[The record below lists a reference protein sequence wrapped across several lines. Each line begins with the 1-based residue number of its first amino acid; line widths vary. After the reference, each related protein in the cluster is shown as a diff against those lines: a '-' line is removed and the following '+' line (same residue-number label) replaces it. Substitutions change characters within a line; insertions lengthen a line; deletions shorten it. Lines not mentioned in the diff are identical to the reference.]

1 MPRRALNRTE
11 IEMALLSRLK
21 TLGPQSRA
29 ELQRALGVSQP
40 TLSRLLKE
48 QNERVVA
55 VAQSGSPRYA
65 LKTSESWPIFE
76 VDNAGKVQ
84 ELGELIALE
93 QHHFVMEN
101 MLFPDLPYFLS
112 DMRPSGFLGRLV
124 PEMHPEL
131 GLPRDLQTWNA
142 KTTLKYLNSAG
153 FNPPG
158 NLLVGELAVQR
169 FLRSEKEQICIP
181 RSQYS
186 AMVKDVLSV
195 GVPGSSAAGEQPKF
209 LATNDEG
216 VHLLVKFSPPD
227 QESVGERMSDILF
240 CEHIAMTLLR
250 QSGIAAAKTHVF
262 RSTERTFLEVERF
275 DRVGAK
281 GRRGVLS
288 LGTLVGEFI
297 GEAASWSDASD
308 KLVAQKKL
316 LPAWRQRIRVLE
328 IFGLLIANSDMHLYH
343 LSFLSEHAT
352 FVVDLAPVYDMCP
365 MSYAPRANQVVP
377 VQFTPPVRR
386 KIDQQAWEIALPLAV
401 RFWKEVADDPN
412 ISAHFRMI
420 AKENS
425 EMLADL

>member
-1 MPRRALNRTE
+1 
-11 IEMALLSRLK
+11 
-21 TLGPQSRA
+21 
-29 ELQRALGVSQP
+29 
-40 TLSRLLKE
+40 
-48 QNERVVA
+48 
-55 VAQSGSPRYA
+55 
-65 LKTSESWPIFE
+65 
-76 VDNAGKVQ
+76 
-84 ELGELIALE
+84 
-93 QHHFVMEN
+93 
-101 MLFPDLPYFLS
+101 
-112 DMRPSGFLGRLV
+112 
-124 PEMHPEL
+124 
-131 GLPRDLQTWNA
+131 
-142 KTTLKYLNSAG
+142 
-153 FNPPG
+153 
-158 NLLVGELAVQR
+158 
-169 FLRSEKEQICIP
+169 
-181 RSQYS
+181 
-186 AMVKDVLSV
+186 MVKDVLSV

-316 LPAWRQRIRVLE
+316 LPAWSQRIRVLE
-328 IFGLLIANSDMHLYH
+328 IFGLLIANSDMHLYN

-412 ISAHFRMI
+412 ISAHFKMI

-425 EMLADL
+425 EMLANL